1 MLVVGARDHTEMR
14 RLVFW
19 AEVSTVN
26 VRRHPLAPRQRP
38 AHSRARRSLML
49 KQISLDLKML
59 SKLLSVDS
67 TSPSGLRWLEK
78 PSPFSPIHAG
88 SPAGSIG
95 SEGYYRIK
103 IGNITYL
110 NHRIVWALTHNA
122 DPGASQIDHID
133 GNRANNDPI
142 NLRLATHRSNSQN
155 KLNRSRHGIGVKK
168 QGGSFQA
175 RIRIDGKLI
184 HLGSFATAEQA
195 ALAYQNE
202 ARKVKPL
209 PSGEVEHG

>member
-1 MLVVGARDHTEMR
+1 
-14 RLVFW
+14 
-19 AEVSTVN
+19 
-26 VRRHPLAPRQRP
+26 
-38 AHSRARRSLML
+38 ML
-49 KQISLDLKML
+49 KQISLDLEML
-59 SKLLSVDS
+59 SILLSVDS

-78 PSPFSPIHAG
+78 PSLFSPIHAG

-103 IGNITYL
+103 IGNTTYL

-209 PSGEVEHG
+209 PAGEVEP